1 MRKTTRNEVT
11 SRAAKWVTAIVLL
24 TIGIGT
30 ATAITKSPPAAPG
43 FSWSQSSN
51 FVKSPFLGGFE
62 TALY

>member
-1 MRKTTRNEVT
+1 MRKTTRSEVT